1 MDKKEEMEIET
12 IDNNQQEN
20 ETKNPNLI
28 NNELVKTE
36 TEPEPEPASFD
47 PKIEYYLFKITEI
60 LKTEKK
66 DNNSEKIDEMKKQFI
81 NSNNK
86 EKIFELFFSIE
97 CFTSHLKILLN
108 LFKLLP
114 NEIDKQI
121 KYVISKKNNQNTKE
135 IYKLIIENAS
145 FFDNYIE
152 KETLLELN
160 KISIEINFSFYM
172 KQYKDRKIRL
182 IHLYNLFK
190 DDKNIIDKITHILRN
205 ELKKEKQA
213 ELIEQ
218 KLYDEKSEYELEE
231 KEFLEKNKNIY
242 FVLPDDYKKYEIS
255 DNNKESEK
263 ILDELIKYNNN
274 ISDEYLGIDTEWK
287 SYKTF
292 LELYD
297 NNLNDNSKN
306 KGISGINKSNL
317 SDIIQIAG
325 KHYGL
330 IIDTKYL
337 YKNCKIRNKIKKLL
351 SKKKFIGFGFSQDE
365 KKIGRFFE
373 DIIIINT
380 NKKKNNF
387 IELSNVYEKMKKKKA
402 PQLSEITF
410 DLFRKELDKRDRLS
424 DWSLKPLLESQKNY
438 GILDAYILILIHNK
452 LNEK

>member
-1 MDKKEEMEIET
+1 MNKKEEIKSLT
-12 IDNNQQEN
+12 IVNNQQKKESIN
-20 ETKNPNLI
+20 SNSINSELI
-28 NNELVKTE
+28 KSDI
-36 TEPEPEPASFD
+36 EPALFEKKFESYLS
-47 PKIEYYLFKITEI
+47 KILEI
-60 LKTEKK
+60 LKIENK
-66 DNNSEKIDEMKKQFI
+66 DNQFEKIDEMKERLI

-86 EKIFELFFSIE
+86 EKIIDLFFNIQV
-97 CFTSHLKILLN
+97 FTSHLNILLN
-108 LFKLLP
+108 LFKLFP

-121 KYVISKKNNQNTKE
+121 KIVISKKNNQNIKE
-135 IYKLIIENAS
+135 IYKLVIENAS

-297 NNLNDNSKN
+297 NNLNNNSKN